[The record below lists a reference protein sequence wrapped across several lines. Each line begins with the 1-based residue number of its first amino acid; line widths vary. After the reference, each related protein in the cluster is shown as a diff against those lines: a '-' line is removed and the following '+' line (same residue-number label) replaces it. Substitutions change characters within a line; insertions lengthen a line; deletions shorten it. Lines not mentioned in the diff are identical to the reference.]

1 MSNFV
6 GFTHFPIDRSLPRK
20 SYGPDGGS
28 DSSSEMSTPPI
39 STVKATSSRRPPPP
53 PPPSGEGA
61 YPFG

>member
-6 GFTHFPIDRSLPRK
+6 GFTHFPIDRSLPRR
-20 SYGPDGGS
+20 SGDPDGGS
-28 DSSSEMSTPPI
+28 DSSREMSTPPI

-53 PPPSGEGA
+53 PPSGKGA